1 MTEQEYDQTDEMYDD
16 DPHEHPT
23 SAGVYQNNFA
33 IPGQNMPQQHPPGN
47 QQPHQ
52 MATNGHAPL
61 QPQPPQQHA
70 DAGAQFGGAQMNTG
84 YDPYDPMLDADPFG
98 LSASMHFPTQFSFD
112 AVSR

>member
-1 MTEQEYDQTDEMYDD
+1 MYDD
-16 DPHEHPT
+16 EPHEHPA
-23 SAGVYQNNFA
+23 SATAYQNNFA
-33 IPGQNMPQQHPPGN
+33 FPAHNMQQPRPPGN
-47 QQPHQ
+47 QQPQQ

-61 QPQPPQQHA
+61 QPQAPQQHA
-70 DAGAQFGGAQMNTG
+70 PDSSAQFGAAPMNTG